1 MSAFRLTAIGAP
13 ASLIPGLAHSAP
25 DAVVQQA
32 RLSPGMTPGA
42 VFLDA
47 APPMQLIMALLI
59 LATVAAAVVTIR
71 KIMSGPRL
79 TGGSTYL
86 QALRLGGPLIG
97 LLGAAYNVLMINIA
111 IANIGQQ
118 PSYPV
123 LAPGVAEAA
132 FLFVLGLIAGVVAVI
147 CNWIVEARI
156 DRAVLRP

>member
-1 MSAFRLTAIGAP
+1 MSALRLFTLGA
-13 ASLIPGLAHSAP
+13 AVALIPG
-25 DAVVQQA
+25 VA
-32 RLSPGMTPGA
+32 RAMTPTDIFWNA
-42 VFLDA
+42 DPTMKALMFA
-47 APPMQLIMALLI
+47 LI
-59 LATVAAAVVTIR
+59 AAALAAIAVTAR
-71 KIMSGPRL
+71 KVLSGPRL
-79 TGGSTYL
+79 TGGSAFL

-97 LLGAAYNVLMINIA
+97 LLGAAYNILMINIA

-123 LAPGVAEAA
+123 LAPGVAEAV

>member
-1 MSAFRLTAIGAP
+1 MSGLRLFTIGAA
-13 ASLIPGLAHSAP
+13 ASLVPGMALAGS
-25 DAVVQQA
+25 
-32 RLSPGMTPGA
+32 GMTPA
-42 VFLDA
+42 DIFMYA
-47 APPMQLIMALLI
+47 APTMKLLMLALI
-59 LATVAAAVVTIR
+59 VAALAAIAVTAR
-71 KIMSGPRL
+71 KVLSGPRL
-79 TGGSTYL
+79 TGGSAYL

-97 LLGAAYNVLMINIA
+97 LLGAAYNVLMMNIA

>member
-1 MSAFRLTAIGAP
+1 MSALRLVTLGATVT
-13 ASLIPGLAHSAP
+13 L
-25 DAVVQQA
+25 V
-32 RLSPGMTPGA
+32 PGMAYAMTPTDILWNADPTMKGLML
-42 VFLDA
+42 V
-47 APPMQLIMALLI
+47 LI
-59 LATVAAAVVTIR
+59 VAAVAAVTVTAR
-71 KIMSGPRL
+71 KVLSGPRL
-79 TGGSTYL
+79 TGGSAFL

-97 LLGAAYNVLMINIA
+97 LLGAAYNILMINIA

-123 LAPGVAEAA
+123 LAPGVAEAV

>member
-1 MSAFRLTAIGAP
+1 MSRLRLFTV
-13 ASLIPGLAHSAP
+13 GLAAALVP
-25 DAVVQQA
+25 DMAQA
-32 RLSPGMTPGA
+32 RSGMSPADIFMNADETMRLLMLA
-42 VFLDA
+42 LIISALA
-47 APPMQLIMALLI
+47 AI
-59 LATVAAAVVTIR
+59 LVTVR
-71 KIMSGPRL
+71 KVLSGPRL

-97 LLGAAYNVLMINIA
+97 LLGAAYNFLMINIA

-123 LAPGVAEAA
+123 LAPGVAEAI

-156 DRAVLRP
+156 DRAILRP

>member
-1 MSAFRLTAIGAP
+1 MSTVRLTAIGAA
-13 ASLIPGLAHSAP
+13 ASVIPGLALAQTRITP
-25 DAVVQQA
+25 AVVFA
-32 RLSPGMTPGA
+32 
-42 VFLDA
+42 DA
-47 APPMQLIMALLI
+47 APPMKIIMVLL
-59 LATVAAAVVTIR
+59 LVAALAAIVVTVR
-71 KIMSGPRL
+71 KVLSGPRL

-111 IANIGQQ
+111 IANVGQQ
-118 PSYPV
+118 PPYNV